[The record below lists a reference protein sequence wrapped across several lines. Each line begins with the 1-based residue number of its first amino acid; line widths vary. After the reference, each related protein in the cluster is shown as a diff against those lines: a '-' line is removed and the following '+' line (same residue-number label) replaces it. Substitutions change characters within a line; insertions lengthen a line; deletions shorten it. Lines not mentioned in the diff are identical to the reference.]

1 MNFMIDYEYILK
13 RIGLNLRGERS
24 KLGWSQEKFA
34 EYADVH
40 PNYIG
45 KIERGE
51 QNLTVK
57 KIVSLANTL
66 QVPIEE
72 ILNFSKKIR

>member
-1 MNFMIDYEYILK
+1 MINYYEILEKIGRNF
-13 RIGLNLRGERS
+13 RSERS

-57 KIVSLANTL
+57 KIVRLANTL